1 MLDDATTV
9 ERLCASLIDAARR
22 AATPQRPRIP
32 SSVWTAEIP
41 AAAVSPRAAFFA
53 RHELVSAEAALGR
66 VSAELIAPYPP
77 GIPVLAPG
85 EVVTSGVV
93 TSLRAA
99 RDAGLRIAYASDP
112 TLAAFR
118 VVVE

>member
-1 MLDDATTV
+1 
-9 ERLCASLIDAARR
+9 
-22 AATPQRPRIP
+22 
-32 SSVWTAEIP
+32 
-41 AAAVSPRAAFFA
+41 VSPRAAFFA